1 MNRTTRLFLAII
13 FGLAAPSQGATIVI
27 SQPSFSSLDDYS
39 PTGFGQS
46 FTATG
51 TYQITSLDL
60 YMSKSS
66 GGSDIT
72 VTLHAFD
79 SLTSILGTT
88 VLGSGILRESGIST
102 TAAWTSIQF
111 SSPVNVL
118 ADSTYAVKIVAKDPG
133 GSTGWNNYG
142 AAASNVYIGGN
153 YLNISTSGT
162 VTKTNSDLAF
172 RVSAVPEPSS
182 SLLVAAGFCIAATR
196 RTRRDTATP
205 ISRPVDMI
213 SRSFNIN
220 PVIDARSR

>member
-1 MNRTTRLFLAII
+1 MPLHLTFDKKMNRTTRLFLAMI
-13 FGLAAPSQGATIVI
+13 FGLAVTSEGATIVI
-27 SQPSFSSLDDYS
+27 SQQSFSSLNDYS

-51 TYQITSLDL
+51 TYQVTSLDL

-88 VLGSGILRESGIST
+88 VLGSGVLRESGIST

-111 SSPVNVL
+111 SSPVSVQ
-118 ADSTYAVKIVAKDPG
+118 ADSIYAFKIVANDPG
-133 GSTGWNNYG
+133 GATGWNNYG

-153 YLNISTSGT
+153 YLNISTNGT
-162 VTKTNSDLAF
+162 VSKSTSDLAF

-182 SLLVAAGFCIAATR
+182 SLLVVAGLCIATTR
-196 RTRRDTATP
+196 RKRRG
-205 ISRPVDMI
+205 
-213 SRSFNIN
+213 
-220 PVIDARSR
+220 